1 MLGTGLVVRA
11 RHLIGAVRTALTRH
25 AGPKRLLRRIVAIFR
40 DEGLSGIG
48 LRAQLLL
55 SAQRKPSLNQPAAPT
70 IALAAPIA
78 SPAVAP
84 EPDWRGLRRSDLPE
98 GAVLIGHPYAV
109 LGRAE
114 DIRTG
119 ACAFAAANVPFALR
133 NTFGE
138 YGKEMATL
146 HQDFPFMDRID
157 PHAAHK
163 ANIFFL
169 NANEMD
175 DAYAHLGSQFFAGR
189 YNIGYFAWELSQFP
203 EAWVNEF
210 RYFDEIWAPSRF
222 IQQAVADKAS
232 CPVVWMPLA
241 VEPICSTPLSREY
254 FGLPEDRFLVL
265 FFFDFRSFI
274 QRKNPWA
281 ALRAFAAAFRENHS
295 APVNLVIK
303 LIGADARPDDYRD
316 FLASEAMR
324 DPRVILINRVMTDR
338 EIKELVRLC
347 DCFLSLHRSE
357 GFGRGLAEAMYYG
370 KPVVATGYSGNL
382 DFMNEANSCLVD
394 CTLIP
399 VGAEEYPYGAGQ
411 RWAEPDAEQAAWY
424 LRRLVTDS
432 VYATGIGQQA
442 AHYIQTYHSF
452 AAIGARHRRRLEQ
465 LGLSSAS
472 GTT

>member
-1 MLGTGLVVRA
+1 MLGTGLIVRL
-11 RHLIGAVRTALTRH
+11 RRLKGAVWTALARH
-25 AGPKRLLRRIVAIFR
+25 AGPARLLRRMVAVFR
-40 DEGLSGIG
+40 DEGLAGVV
-48 LRAQLLL
+48 LRARLLL
-55 SAQRKPSLNQPAAPT
+55 SAQREQGLGRQATPTTALTGPTATPSVE
-70 IALAAPIA
+70 
-78 SPAVAP
+78 SV
-84 EPDWRGLRRSDLPE
+84 PDWRRVHRPDLPS

-119 ACAFAAANVPFALR
+119 ACAFAAADIPFAIR

-138 YGKEMATL
+138 YGKEMAVL

-157 PHAAHK
+157 PRVAYK

-175 DAYAHLGSQFFAGR
+175 DAYAHLGSGFFAGR
-189 YNIGYFAWELSQFP
+189 YNIGYFAWELSRFP
-203 EAWVNEF
+203 DAWVGAF

-222 IQQAVADKAS
+222 IQQAVADKAL

-241 VEPICSTPLSREY
+241 VEPVCATRLSREH

-281 ALRAFAAAFRENHS
+281 ALRAFSAAFRDDRL

-303 LIGADARPDDYRD
+303 MNGADTCPEDYQD
-316 FLASEAMR
+316 FLASDAVR
-324 DPRVILINRVMTDR
+324 DPRVILINRVMTDQ

-347 DCFLSLHRSE
+347 DCFLSLHHSE
-357 GFGRGLAEAMYYG
+357 GFGRGLAEAMYFG

-394 CTLIP
+394 CTLVP

-411 RWAEPDAEQAAWY
+411 RWAEPDVEQAAWN
-424 LRRLVTDS
+424 LRRLVTDP
-432 VYATGIGQQA
+432 VYAAEIGQRA
-442 AHYIQTYHSF
+442 AHYIRTYHSF
-452 AAIGARHRRRLEQ
+452 AAVGTRYRRRLEQ
-465 LGLSSAS
+465 LGLLH
-472 GTT
+472 

>member
-40 DEGLSGIG
+40 DEGLGGIG
-48 LRAQLLL
+48 LRVQLLL

-70 IALAAPIA
+70 IALAAPIV
-78 SPAVAP
+78 SPAVAS

-175 DAYAHLGSQFFAGR
+175 DAYAHLGPQFFAGR

-241 VEPICSTPLSREY
+241 VEPICSTSLSREY

-281 ALRAFAAAFRENHS
+281 ALHAFAAAFQENHS

-399 VGAEEYPYGAGQ
+399 VGAEEYPYGTGQ

-432 VYATGIGQQA
+432 AYATGIGQQA

-452 AAIGARHRRRLEQ
+452 AAIGARHRRRLER
-465 LGLSSAS
+465 LRIALS
-472 GTT
+472 

>member
-40 DEGLSGIG
+40 DEGLGGIG

-70 IALAAPIA
+70 IALAAPIV
-78 SPAVAP
+78 SPAVAS

-175 DAYAHLGSQFFAGR
+175 DAYAHLGPQFFAGR

-241 VEPICSTPLSREY
+241 VEPICSTSLSREY

-281 ALRAFAAAFRENHS
+281 ALHAFTAAFRENHS

-399 VGAEEYPYGAGQ
+399 VGAEEYPYGTGQ
-411 RWAEPDAEQAAWY
+411 RWAEPDVEQAAWY

-432 VYATGIGQQA
+432 AYATGIGQQA
-442 AHYIQTYHSF
+442 AYYIQTYHSF

-465 LGLSSAS
+465 LGLLSSS

>member
-40 DEGLSGIG
+40 DEGLGGIG

-70 IALAAPIA
+70 IALAALIA

-175 DAYAHLGSQFFAGR
+175 DAYAHLGPQFFAGR

-241 VEPICSTPLSREY
+241 VEPICSTSLSREY

-281 ALRAFAAAFRENHS
+281 ALHAFAAAFQENHS

-399 VGAEEYPYGAGQ
+399 VGAEEYPYGTGQ
-411 RWAEPDAEQAAWY
+411 RWAESDAEQAAWY

-432 VYATGIGQQA
+432 AYATGIGQQA

-465 LGLSSAS
+465 LGLLSSS

>member
-1 MLGTGLVVRA
+1 MLGTGLIVRLRRLA
-11 RHLIGAVRTALTRH
+11 GATRTALVRH
-25 AGPKRLLRRIVAIFR
+25 AGLVRLLRRIVAVFR
-40 DEGLSGIG
+40 DEGLAGVS
-48 LRAQLLL
+48 LRVRLLL
-55 SAQRKPSLNQPAAPT
+55 SAQREQGLGQPAAP
-70 IALAAPIA
+70 AVGPAGP
-78 SPAVAP
+78 SPPPPAES
-84 EPDWRGLRRSDLPE
+84 EPDWRRVRRPDLPP

-119 ACAFAAANVPFALR
+119 ACAFSAADIPFAIR

-138 YGKEMATL
+138 YGKEMAVL

-157 PHAAHK
+157 PRAAYK
-163 ANIFFL
+163 ANLFFL

-175 DAYAHLGSQFFAGR
+175 DAYAHLGSSFFAGR
-189 YNIGYFAWELSQFP
+189 YNIGYFAWELSRFP
-203 EAWVNEF
+203 DAWVGAF

-222 IQQAVADKAS
+222 IQQAVADKAP

-241 VEPICSTPLSREY
+241 VEPVCSAPLSREH
-254 FGLPEDRFLVL
+254 FGLPENRFLVL

-281 ALRAFAAAFRENHS
+281 ALRAFSAAFRDDPS

-303 LIGADARPDDYRD
+303 MIGAEACPEDYQD
-316 FLASEAMR
+316 FLASDAVR
-324 DPRVILINRVMTDR
+324 DPRVILINRVMTDQ

-357 GFGRGLAEAMYYG
+357 GFGRGLAEAMYFG
-370 KPVVATGYSGNL
+370 KPVIATGYSGNL

-399 VGAEEYPYGAGQ
+399 VGADEYPYGAGQ
-411 RWAEPDAEQAAWY
+411 RWAEPDVEQAAWY
-424 LRRLVTDS
+424 LRRLVMDPA
-432 VYATGIGQQA
+432 YAADIGQRA

-452 AAIGARHRRRLEQ
+452 AAIGTRYRRRLEP
-465 LGLSSAS
+465 LGLLD
-472 GTT
+472 

>member
-78 SPAVAP
+78 SPAVAS

-119 ACAFAAANVPFALR
+119 ACAFAAANIPFALR

-175 DAYAHLGSQFFAGR
+175 DAYAHLGPQFFAGR

-274 QRKNPWA
+274 QRKNP
-281 ALRAFAAAFRENHS
+281 
-295 APVNLVIK
+295 
-303 LIGADARPDDYRD
+303 
-316 FLASEAMR
+316 
-324 DPRVILINRVMTDR
+324 
-338 EIKELVRLC
+338 
-347 DCFLSLHRSE
+347 
-357 GFGRGLAEAMYYG
+357 
-370 KPVVATGYSGNL
+370 
-382 DFMNEANSCLVD
+382 
-394 CTLIP
+394 
-399 VGAEEYPYGAGQ
+399 
-411 RWAEPDAEQAAWY
+411 
-424 LRRLVTDS
+424 
-432 VYATGIGQQA
+432 
-442 AHYIQTYHSF
+442 
-452 AAIGARHRRRLEQ
+452 
-465 LGLSSAS
+465 
-472 GTT
+472 